1 MESRRILGVLAGT
14 DIGTPSLIA
23 WCSSA
28 DEVIAADGAANR
40 LILAGVNPNV
50 IIGDLDSLDRS
61 LTREGLTIVEDPDQ
75 ETTDCDK
82 LLDFVAKN
90 HPKTPLFLI
99 GMEGDRFDHVLSSLH
114 SVVRSNHPVHLV
126 LRDGIGFLVRPH
138 RPVLF
143 ATQPAQIVSI
153 LPILPCQGLVTTGLR
168 WTPDPKIAPGGS
180 TSASNEATDTQ
191 ASVKLDEGV
200 ALVIVQTN
208 TTQPDW
214 RLAHGF

>member
-1 MESRRILGVLAGT
+1 MRVLGVLAGT
-14 DIGTPSLIA
+14 DIGMPSLIA
-23 WCSSA
+23 WCNSA

-40 LILAGVNPNV
+40 LIRAGVVPHV
-50 IIGDLDSLDRS
+50 IIGDLDSLDPNLKS
-61 LTREGLTIVEDPDQ
+61 AGQTIVEDLDQ

-82 LLDFVAKN
+82 LLDFVAN
-90 HPKTPLFLI
+90 RHPRTPLFLI

-114 SVVRSNHPVHLV
+114 SVVRSNHPIHLV

-138 RPVLF
+138 RPVSF

-153 LPILPCQGLVTTGLR
+153 VPILPCQGLMATGLR
-168 WTPDPKIAPGGS
+168 WTPDPQIAPGGS
-180 TSASNEATDTQ
+180 TSASNEATDTH
-191 ASVKLDEGV
+191 ATVDLDDGV
-200 ALVIVQTN
+200 ALVIVQAN